1 MGAVCKPV
9 LSAFAAVL
17 LAVVLSAP
25 GAAPGTAE
33 QRLPI
38 FDTHA
43 HYSRDAWAPYPA
55 ARILEILSAAGVPR
69 ALVSST
75 PDDGTLT
82 LYRAAPG
89 RVVPI
94 LRPYRS
100 RADMGDWFARDAVM
114 DYVIE
119 RLDRGLHKGIGEFHL
134 WSATEA
140 GTPQMRKLAALAVSR
155 GLILHVHAGAAPIRA
170 LFEIEPNLKI
180 LWAHAGMGAP
190 PEVVGELLDRYA
202 NLRTELSFRAGDVA
216 PGGRLDPAWR
226 ALLLRHNDRFMI
238 GTDTYVTA
246 RWDAYR
252 GLVEEHR
259 AWLAQLPP
267 AAARAIAYGNAV
279 REFGAGDAQAWK

>member
-1 MGAVCKPV
+1 MGPQERPW
-9 LSAFAAVL
+9 LRNAALGALL
-17 LAVVLSAP
+17 LAIASPAP
-25 GAAPGTAE
+25 GGAAE
-33 QRLPI
+33 RLPI

-43 HYSRDAWAPYPA
+43 HYSRDDWAPYPP
-55 ARILEILSAAGVPR
+55 ARILEILSEPGVPR

-75 PDDGTLT
+75 PDDGTLR
-82 LYRAAPG
+82 LHEAAPG

-94 LRPYRS
+94 LGPYRS
-100 RADMGDWFARDAVM
+100 RTDKGDWFARVAVL

-119 RLDRGLHKGIGEFHL
+119 RLDRGLHKGVGEFHL
-134 WSATEA
+134 WSAAEA
-140 GTPQMRKLAALAVSR
+140 NTPPMRKLAALAVSR
-155 GLILHVHAGAAPIRA
+155 GLILHVHAGAVPIRA
-170 LFEIEPNLKI
+170 LFEIEPDLKI

-190 PEVVGELLDRYA
+190 PEVVGELLDSYA
-202 NLRTELSFRAGDVA
+202 TLRTELSFRAGDVA
-216 PGGRLDPAWR
+216 PEGRLDPAWR

-238 GTDTYVTA
+238 GTDTYVTP
-246 RWDAYR
+246 RWDVYR